1 MSSPEEILV
10 ALISE
15 VRNALVPAR
24 FHLQREQ
31 GAHAQ
36 RALAAVQRTLDFTAA
51 CADKLDVHLGQ
62 GSGA

>member
-1 MSSPEEILV
+1 MSNPEEILI

-36 RALAAVQRTLDFTAA
+36 RALAAVTRTLDFAA
-51 CADKLDVHLGQ
+51 ECAGKLDVHLSQ
-62 GSGA
+62 GTDA